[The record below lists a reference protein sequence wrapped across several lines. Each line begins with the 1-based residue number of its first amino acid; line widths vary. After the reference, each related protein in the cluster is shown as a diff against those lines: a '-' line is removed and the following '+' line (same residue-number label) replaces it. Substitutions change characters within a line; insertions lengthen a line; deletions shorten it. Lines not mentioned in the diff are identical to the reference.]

1 MKLSLLQTGLGTAAA
16 ASTLIVVYV
25 VQRPSADG
33 SSAVATPPAIETIPT
48 PQYLLAHPNALK
60 EAEQKCQDGSA
71 PSPLYC
77 SNVHKAENLRLAN
90 QYRQGLQPGAA
101 PK

>member
-1 MKLSLLQTGLGTAAA
+1 MKLSLLLTGLGAAAA
-16 ASTLIVVYV
+16 ASTLVIVYV
-25 VQRPSADG
+25 VQKPSMEG
-33 SSAVATPPAIETIPT
+33 SAVSPPVVETIPT
-48 PQYLLAHPNALK
+48 PQYLLAHPDALK
-60 EAEQKCQDGSA
+60 EAEQNCRDGNA

-90 QYRQGLQPGAA
+90 QYRQGLQPGTA

>member
-1 MKLSLLQTGLGTAAA
+1 MKLSLLLTGLAAAA
-16 ASTLIVVYV
+16 ASTLVVVYI
-25 VQRPSADG
+25 VQKPPTDG
-33 SSAVATPPAIETIPT
+33 SGTVTPPVALIIPT
-48 PQYLLAHPNALK
+48 PQYLLAHPDALK

-90 QYRQGLQPGAA
+90 QYRQGLQPGAQ
-101 PK
+101 

>member
-1 MKLSLLQTGLGTAAA
+1 MKLSLLLTSLGAVAA
-16 ASTLIVVYV
+16 ASTLVVVYV
-25 VQRPSADG
+25 VQKPSTDAG
-33 SSAVATPPAIETIPT
+33 GTIAPPVAQTIPT
-48 PQYLLAHPNALK
+48 TQYLLAHPDALT

-90 QYRQGLQPGAA
+90 QYRQGLQPGAP